1 MRRPWTYML
10 AGSIVA
16 IGTAAHAGGLPAS
29 DDDSAT
35 SASSTSQTTSTATS
49 NRCGKQH
56 SNQHK
61 RCNHQRQQRRGGNQ
75 H

>member
-16 IGTAAHAGGLPAS
+16 IGTAAHAGGLPES
-29 DDDSAT
+29 DDESAT
-35 SASSTSQTTSTATS
+35 SASSTSQTTSTATQT
-49 NRCGKQH
+49 RGKQH

-61 RCNHQRQQRRGGNQ
+61 R
-75 H
+75 